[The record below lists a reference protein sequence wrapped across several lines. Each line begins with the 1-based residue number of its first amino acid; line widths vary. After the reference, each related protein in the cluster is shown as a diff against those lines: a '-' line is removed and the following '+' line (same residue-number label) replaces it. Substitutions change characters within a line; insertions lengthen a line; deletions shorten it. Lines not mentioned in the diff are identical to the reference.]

1 MLAPSGRDFYVAFM
15 KFAAAKIVLFALL
28 CSALPGRAQGIQV
41 DLEEFRRLQGE
52 VADLRDAKT
61 ADQRRISELSR
72 KVEQLQTALRSAEE
86 RTTIKLGDAITRE
99 DLKKVIDRISEV
111 DEKRESDRKI
121 ILEEFDKLA
130 KALSKPTISDSPRT
144 RRQNNRETE
153 KEKETEKEPEPF
165 EGTVYPHKVEPNQ
178 TVSQIIEWWNT
189 SLKKEGLPTISYSQ
203 VKKANP
209 KLDFNRIRVGQEI
222 LLPVPEKKR

>member
-1 MLAPSGRDFYVAFM
+1 M

-41 DLEEFRRLQGE
+41 DMEEFRRLQGE
-52 VADLRDAKT
+52 VADLRDAKS

-72 KVEQLQTALRSAEE
+72 KVEQLQSALRSAEE
-86 RTTIKLGDAITRE
+86 RTTMKLGDTITRE
-99 DLKKVIDRISEV
+99 DLKKVLDRVTEV
-111 DEKRESDRKI
+111 DEKRENDRKV

-130 KALSKPTISDSPRT
+130 KTLSKPSIADNSRT
-144 RRQNNRETE
+144 RRQNSREPE
-153 KEKETEKEPEPF
+153 KEKETEKEPEAF

-189 SLKKEGLPTISYSQ
+189 SLKKEGLPAVTYSQ

>member
-1 MLAPSGRDFYVAFM
+1 M
-15 KFAAAKIVLFALL
+15 KFAAVKIVLFALL

-41 DLEEFRRLQGE
+41 DSEEFRRLQGE

-130 KALSKPTISDSPRT
+130 KALSKPTISDNSRT
-144 RRQNNRETE
+144 RRQNTRDTE

>member
-1 MLAPSGRDFYVAFM
+1 M
-15 KFAAAKIVLFALL
+15 KFAAAKIILFALL

-41 DLEEFRRLQGE
+41 DAEEFRRLQGE

-111 DEKRESDRKI
+111 DEKREGDRKI

-130 KALSKPTISDSPRT
+130 KALSKPPMREVPD
-144 RRQNNRETE
+144 RRPKIRDTDNETVN
-153 KEKETEKEPEPF
+153 EPEPF
-165 EGTVYPHKVEPNQ
+165 EGKVYPHKVEPNQ

>member
-1 MLAPSGRDFYVAFM
+1 M
-15 KFAAAKIVLFALL
+15 KFAAAKIILFALL

-41 DLEEFRRLQGE
+41 DMEEFRRLQGE
-52 VADLRDAKT
+52 VADLRDAKS
-61 ADQRRISELSR
+61 ADQRKISDLSR

-111 DEKRESDRKI
+111 DERRESDRKI

-130 KALSKPTISDSPRT
+130 KALSKPAITESPRT
-144 RRQNNRETE
+144 RRQSTRDP
-153 KEKETEKEPEPF
+153 EKETEKAPEPF

-178 TVSQIIEWWNT
+178 TVSEIIAWWNT

-209 KLDFNRIRVGQEI
+209 NLDFNKIRVGQEI

>member
-1 MLAPSGRDFYVAFM
+1 M
-15 KFAAAKIVLFALL
+15 KFAAAKIILFALL

-41 DLEEFRRLQGE
+41 DAEEFRRLQGE

-86 RTTIKLGDAITRE
+86 RTTMKLGDAITRE

-111 DEKRESDRKI
+111 DERRENDRKV

-130 KALSKPTISDSPRT
+130 KALSKPPISDSPKT
-144 RRQNNRETE
+144 RRQTSRDTE
-153 KEKETEKEPEPF
+153 KEKEPEKEAAPV
-165 EGTVYPHKVEPNQ
+165 EGTFYPHKVLPNQ
-178 TVSQIIEWWNT
+178 TFGEIVEWWNG
-189 SLKKEGLPTISYSQ
+189 SLKKEGLPTVTTAQI
-203 VKKANP
+203 KKANP
-209 KLDFNRIRVGQEI
+209 KLDINRIYVGQEI

>member
-1 MLAPSGRDFYVAFM
+1 M
-15 KFAAAKIVLFALL
+15 KFAAAKIILFALL

-41 DLEEFRRLQGE
+41 DAEEFRRLQGE

-144 RRQNNRETE
+144 RRQTTRDPE

-189 SLKKEGLPTISYSQ
+189 SLKKEGLPTITYSQ